1 MKFEDCAPKVRV
13 LHDVYGFGKIYRRNM
28 ENGGSVFVDFNGIK
42 RIFFNN
48 KNKDIPYHVS
58 ELKRVPKN
66 KNKLF
71 PRQIIRYLKSDSVQR
86 IYEELKKKYNIPI
99 GYKDEYKF
107 KINGSTCVFYKSI
120 KNKSQ
125 QIEVSAKCHP
135 EDKFDVRI
143 GLELAVRRLAEKL
156 GVCKEEK
163 KEIKDKKEGWL
174 PKNGDLY
181 WSVTVT
187 DDGLDNVSAAVWT
200 KISSLYWGNLL
211 SVAIGNCFKTKE
223 EAEKNIDRIKEKYRK
238 MIEYSKTLNT

>member
-28 ENGGSVFVDFNGIK
+28 KNGGSVFVDFNGIK

-71 PRQIIRYLKSDSVQR
+71 PQQIIRYLKSDSVQR

-99 GYKDEYKF
+99 GYEDEYKF
-107 KINGSTCVFYKSI
+107 KINGSTCVFYKSAI
-120 KNKSQ
+120 NMP

-143 GLELAVRRLAEKL
+143 GLEVAVKRLAERL
-156 GVCKEEK
+156 GVYKEEK
-163 KEIKDKKEGWL
+163 KETKDKKEEWL

-181 WSVTVT
+181 WSITVT
-187 DDGLDNVSAAVWT
+187 DDGLDNVRAAVWT

-211 SVAIGNCFKTKE
+211 SVAIGNYFKTKE
-223 EAEKNIDRIKEKYRK
+223 EAEKNIDGIKEKYRK
-238 MIEYSKTLNT
+238 MIEYAKTLNT